1 MTTAHPLAA
10 LAALLDIVGPAEAPA
25 LLRQL
30 NADLVSCDAMIQDAL
45 PRQDW
50 LILRRASHNLTAL
63 AGTAGATGLQ
73 HLAEALNQAA
83 HAGNSATVQDLGP
96 TIRHELASLAAQI
109 NALSASRE
117 PR

>member
-1 MTTAHPLAA
+1 MTAEHPLAA
-10 LAALLDIVGPAEAPA
+10 LAALLDIVGPTDAPA

-30 NADLVSCDAMIQDAL
+30 NADLSSCDTMIQDAL

-50 LILRRASHNLTAL
+50 TLLRRASHNLTAL

-73 HLAEALNQAA
+73 HLAEALNLAA
-83 HAGNSATVQDLGP
+83 HAGDSATVQNLGP

-109 NALSASRE
+109 NALSANRATQ
-117 PR
+117 

>member
-30 NADLVSCDAMIQDAL
+30 NADLGDCDAMIQDAL
-45 PRQDW
+45 PRHDW
-50 LILRRASHNLTAL
+50 PILRRASHNLTAL

-83 HAGNSATVQDLGP
+83 HAGNSTTVQDLGP
-96 TIRHELASLAAQI
+96 TIRHEMASLAAQI

>member
-25 LLRQL
+25 LMRQL
-30 NADLVSCDAMIQDAL
+30 NADLGDCDAMIQDAL
-45 PRQDW
+45 PRHDW
-50 LILRRASHNLTAL
+50 PILRRASHNLTAL

>member
-45 PRQDW
+45 PRHDW
-50 LILRRASHNLTAL
+50 PILRRASHNLTAL

>member
-1 MTTAHPLAA
+1 MTTVQPLAA
-10 LAALLDIVGPAEAPA
+10 LATLLDIVGPAEAPA

-30 NADLVSCDAMIQDAL
+30 NADLASCDAMIQDAL

-50 LILRRASHNLTAL
+50 SILRRASHNLTAL

-73 HLAEALNQAA
+73 HLAEALNLAA
-83 HAGNSATVQDLGP
+83 HAGDSATVQHLGP
-96 TIRHELASLAAQI
+96 TIRHELASLAARI

>member
-1 MTTAHPLAA
+1 MTTDQPLAA

-30 NADLVSCDAMIQDAL
+30 NADLASCDAMIQDAL

-50 LILRRASHNLTAL
+50 SILRRASHNLTAL

-73 HLAEALNQAA
+73 HLAEALNLAA
-83 HAGNSATVQDLGP
+83 HAGDSATVQHLGP
-96 TIRHELASLAAQI
+96 TIRHELTSLAARI

-117 PR
+117 PQ

>member
-30 NADLVSCDAMIQDAL
+30 NADLGDCDAMIQDAL
-45 PRQDW
+45 PRHDW
-50 LILRRASHNLTAL
+50 PILRRASHNLTAL

-96 TIRHELASLAAQI
+96 TIRHEMASLAAQI